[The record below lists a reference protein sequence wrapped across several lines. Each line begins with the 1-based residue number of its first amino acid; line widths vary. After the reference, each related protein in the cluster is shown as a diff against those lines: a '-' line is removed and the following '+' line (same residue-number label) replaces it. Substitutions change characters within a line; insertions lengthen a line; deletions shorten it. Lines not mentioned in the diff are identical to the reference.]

1 MERKVKNGDLKA
13 SILFFHNISTVQKDK
28 DRVKLFHTD
37 QDKIVYRW
45 RLKVRVEMQVVKL

>member
-13 SILFFHNISTVQKDK
+13 SILFFHISTVQKDK

-37 QDKIVYRW
+37 QDKTG
-45 RLKVRVEMQVVKL
+45 ED